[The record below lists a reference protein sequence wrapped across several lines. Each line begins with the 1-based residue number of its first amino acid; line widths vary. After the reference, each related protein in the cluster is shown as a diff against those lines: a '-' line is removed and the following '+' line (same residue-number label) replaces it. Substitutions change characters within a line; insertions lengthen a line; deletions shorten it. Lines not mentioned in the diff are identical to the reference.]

1 MPPTS
6 RMFKKAKVRLLTRGA
21 QNCDAISAAVYRAAT
36 VRERDS
42 KGLFQHPARLLLI
55 LSVAASLLAQDG
67 DQQLLTRPPVLQLT
81 LKHAVELALTPE
93 GSTRVKLAE
102 EDLKQAESRSG
113 ESRAA
118 LLPDFEGSLEYQ
130 NETTNL
136 KAFGLTFP
144 HIPIPGFVIPTFVGP
159 YGVLDARASV
169 NQSVFDFS
177 AIRRYQASKVA
188 IEATKADNEGT
199 NDQVSDQVARAYL
212 AGLRAQ
218 ASLDTQR
225 ANVDLSE
232 SLLRLAQQQKAAGT
246 GTGIEITRAEVQL
259 ANDRQAMLV
268 AENDVD
274 RTLLQL
280 LKVIGLKLDS
290 PVQLVDKLS
299 YIPVSDMGPAQALA
313 TASQHRAELRAQ
325 QRREQNARL
334 NYSATKLERL
344 PSIGAFAN
352 YGDIGTS
359 FGSALPTRSVGASLK
374 IPIFGGGRRDARR
387 AESASQFRQESIRT
401 ADLRDQI
408 ELDVRVAIDS
418 LHSADAQVK
427 AAEVGLTLAEQEVAQ
442 AERRYKAGV
451 SNSVEVTDAQ
461 TRLARARDNR
471 INALYNYNLARID
484 LGTAT
489 GTIQSMIQ

>member
-1 MPPTS
+1 MPRT
-6 RMFKKAKVRLLTRGA
+6 K
-21 QNCDAISAAVYRAAT
+21 
-36 VRERDS
+36 
-42 KGLFQHPARLLLI
+42 LI
-55 LSVAASLLAQDG
+55 LFIAAAPLLAQEAN
-67 DQQLLTRPPVLQLT
+67 QQLLTRPAVLQLS
-81 LKHAVELALTPE
+81 LKQAVQLALAPE

-102 EDLKQAESRSG
+102 EDLKQATERAN

-118 LLPDFEGSLEYQ
+118 LLPDFEGYVQYQ
-130 NETTNL
+130 NETADLAAYGFNFQNVFSSL
-136 KAFGLTFP
+136 
-144 HIPIPGFVIPTFVGP
+144 PIPAPSIRTFVGP
-159 YGVLDARASV
+159 FSVLDARVSV
-169 NQSVFDFS
+169 DQAIFDFS

-199 NDQVSDQVARAYL
+199 HDQVTDQVARAYL

-218 ASLDTQR
+218 ASLDTER
-225 ANVDLSE
+225 ANVELSE

-259 ANDRQAMLV
+259 ANDRQALLV

-274 RTLLQL
+274 RTRLQL
-280 LKVIGLKLDS
+280 LKVIGLKLDN
-290 PVQLVDKLS
+290 PVELTDRLS
-299 YIPVSDMGPAQALA
+299 YIPMDSVEPAQALA
-313 TASQHRAELRAQ
+313 TAKQHRAELRAQ
-325 QRREQNARL
+325 QRREENARL
-334 NYSATKLERL
+334 NFSATKLERL
-344 PSIGAFAN
+344 PSVSAFAN
-352 YGDIGTS
+352 YGDIGAS
-359 FGSALPTRSVGASLK
+359 VWSALPTRSIGASVK
-374 IPIFGGGRRDARR
+374 IPIFDGGRRDARR

-401 ADLRDQI
+401 ADLHDQI

-427 AAEVGLTLAEQEVAQ
+427 AAEEGLTLAEMEVAQ

-471 INALYNYNLARID
+471 INALYNYNLARIN

>member
-1 MPPTS
+1 MP
-6 RMFKKAKVRLLTRGA
+6 RIKLFLVFLT
-21 QNCDAISAAVYRAAT
+21 V
-36 VRERDS
+36 
-42 KGLFQHPARLLLI
+42 FPAFP
-55 LSVAASLLAQDG
+55 
-67 DQQLLTRPPVLQLT
+67 QLQTRPPVLQVS
-81 LKHAVELALTPE
+81 LKQAVQLALAPE

-102 EDLKQAESRSG
+102 EDLKQAVDRSA

-118 LLPDFEGSLEYQ
+118 LLPDFEGSLQYQ
-130 NETTNL
+130 NETNNL
-136 KAFGLTFP
+136 KAYGFDFP
-144 HIPIPGFVIPTFVGP
+144 KSPIPGYVIPTFVGP
-159 YGVLDARASV
+159 FGVLDARASV
-169 NQSVFDFS
+169 NQTVFDFS

-199 NDQVSDQVARAYL
+199 NDQVTDQVARAYL

-218 ASLDTQR
+218 ASLDTER
-225 ANVDLSE
+225 ANVELSE

-259 ANDRQAMLV
+259 ANDRQALLV
-268 AENDVD
+268 AENDLD
-274 RTLLQL
+274 RTRLQL
-280 LKVIGLKLDS
+280 LKVIGLKLDN
-290 PVQLVDKLS
+290 PVELTDRLS
-299 YIPVSDMGPAQALA
+299 YIAMESVEPAQALT
-313 TASQHRAELRAQ
+313 TANQHRAELRAQ
-325 QRREQNARL
+325 QRREENARL
-334 NYSATKLERL
+334 NFSATKLERL
-344 PSIGAFAN
+344 PSVNAFAN
-352 YGDIGTS
+352 YGDIGAS
-359 FGSALPTRSVGASLK
+359 VWSALPTRSVGASVK
-374 IPIFGGGRRDARR
+374 IPIFDGGRRDARR

-401 ADLRDQI
+401 ADLHDQI

-427 AAEVGLTLAEQEVAQ
+427 AAEEGLALAEMEVAQ

-489 GTIQSMIQ
+489 GTIQSMLQ

>member
-1 MPPTS
+1 MPRTKLFFAIITVFPA
-6 RMFKKAKVRLLTRGA
+6 FA
-21 QNCDAISAAVYRAAT
+21 Q
-36 VRERDS
+36 
-42 KGLFQHPARLLLI
+42 LQ
-55 LSVAASLLAQDG
+55 
-67 DQQLLTRPPVLQLT
+67 TRPTVLQLS
-81 LKHAVELALTPE
+81 LKQSVQLALAPE
-93 GSTRVKLAE
+93 GNTRVKLAE
-102 EDLKQAESRSG
+102 EDLKQATERAN

-118 LLPDFEGSLEYQ
+118 LLPDFEGYVQYQ
-130 NETTNL
+130 NETNNL
-136 KAFGLTFP
+136 QAFGFNFQNVFKA
-144 HIPIPGFVIPTFVGP
+144 IPGPPVTILTFVGP
-159 YGVLDARASV
+159 FSVLDARASV
-169 NQSVFDFS
+169 NQTVFDFS

-199 NDQVSDQVARAYL
+199 HDQVTDQVARAYL

-218 ASLDTQR
+218 ASLDTEH
-225 ANVDLSE
+225 ANVELSE

-259 ANDRQAMLV
+259 ANDRQALLV

-274 RTLLQL
+274 RTRLQL
-280 LKVIGLKLDS
+280 LKVIGLKLDN
-290 PVQLVDKLS
+290 PVELTDRLS
-299 YIPVSDMGPAQALA
+299 YISMDSVEASQALV
-313 TASQHRAELRAQ
+313 TANQHRAELRAQ
-325 QRREQNARL
+325 QRREENARL
-334 NYSATKLERL
+334 NFSATKLERL
-344 PSIGAFAN
+344 PSVSAFAN
-352 YGDIGTS
+352 YGDIGAS
-359 FGSALPTRSVGASLK
+359 VWSALPTRSIGATVK
-374 IPIFGGGRRDARR
+374 IPIFDGGRRDARR

-401 ADLRDQI
+401 ADLHDQI
-408 ELDVRVAIDS
+408 ELDVRLAIDS

-427 AAEVGLTLAEQEVAQ
+427 AAEEGLTLAEMEVAQ